1 MACTSWGQP
10 ESANLNFVDQLLKL
24 RCSMAASELLTGISL
39 HVNSVCFKPSTVD
52 GVAVGNSSLLK

>member
-24 RCSMAASELLTGISL
+24 RCGMAAPELLTGISL
-39 HVNSVCFKPSTVD
+39 FCFKPSTKD
-52 GVAVGNSSLLK
+52 GVAVGNRSLLK